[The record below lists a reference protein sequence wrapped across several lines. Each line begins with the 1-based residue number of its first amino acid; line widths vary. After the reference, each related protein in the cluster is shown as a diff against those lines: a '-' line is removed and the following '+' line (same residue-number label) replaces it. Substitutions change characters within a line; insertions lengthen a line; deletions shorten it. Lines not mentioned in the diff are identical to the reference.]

1 MQLTND
7 PFSSMLIRLFRPL
20 VRLLLRFAVPYK
32 SAAEAL
38 KWVYVDVATREF
50 AIELKPQTMSR
61 VAVIT
66 GMTRLE
72 VERLQRELPRAMDTT
87 VRMFHRAGRV
97 INGWNYTP
105 KYQDV
110 HGKPQN
116 LPLEGNLSFQSLVN
130 DFAGGATMR
139 AVLDELL
146 RGGNVVLQSD
156 GLYALKNLELLVS
169 SLDQQEQLGILA
181 TAASDLIGTIERN
194 LRDQQTDR
202 YLQAYVHQSQI
213 PLSKLPVVRKW
224 VRENANRTLDEF
236 DQLLTELHMQAHP
249 DEPKVS
255 RLGLGLYYFQDEPP
269 PPEPKQDGRGRT
281 LKSTKA
287 QSPDRKLP

>member
-1 MQLTND
+1 MHLTND

-38 KWVYVDVATREF
+38 KWVYVDVASREF
-50 AIELKPQTMSR
+50 AIEQKPQTISR

-72 VERLQRELPRAMDTT
+72 VERLQRELPRTMDTT

-105 KYQDV
+105 KYQDEN
-110 HGKPQN
+110 GKPKN
-116 LPLEGNLSFQSLVN
+116 LSLEGSLSFQSLVN

-146 RGGNVVLQSD
+146 RGGNVELQSD
-156 GLYALKNLELLVS
+156 GLYALKNMELLVS

-202 YLQAYVHQSQI
+202 YLQAYVHQTQI
-213 PLSKLPVVRKW
+213 PISQLPVVRKW
-224 VRENANRTLDEF
+224 VRENANRALDEF
-236 DQLLTELHMQAHP
+236 DQLLTDLHMQAHP

-269 PPEPKQDGRGRT
+269 PPEPKQDGRGRSP
-281 LKSTKA
+281 KSTKL
-287 QSPDRKLP
+287 QSHARKLP